1 MTAFVLIAAGLL
13 VLALWPLLAVLLR
26 APPRQARAP
35 VQQAHL
41 QLLQAER
48 VQLDADLKAGVLRPE
63 EHAQAVGEL
72 ARRVLQETAAAE
84 PVAQTAHRMLTAG
97 VMLLAVPAVAV
108 GFYGSLGSPDLVRFG
123 SGDRTP
129 EAVTAS
135 DVESMLR
142 QMAAGLAERTSK
154 GDDPV
159 QTAEAWA
166 LMARTQMGLQRFAEA
181 ADSLDRALML
191 QPERPDWLADRAD
204 LLMLLQAPG
213 AHSTAQQLVQRALR
227 IDPGHPK
234 ALALAGGTAYEQGR
248 YADAE
253 RLWQQALLKAPAG
266 GSFAQGLNDGI
277 ASARAAQGLAAAKPA
292 MAPTAGTA
300 PTGVGGRVELGAEAT
315 AQLQPGDTLFVVARA
330 PQGPRLPLAVLR
342 LPATAGPI
350 DFALDD
356 RHAMSPE
363 HKLSQQR
370 EVVVEARLS
379 RSGQAMPQPGDWS
392 GRSGTVATGGTGVRV
407 VIDRR
412 VE

>member
-1 MTAFVLIAAGLL
+1 MAAFVLIAAGLL

-48 VQLDADLKAGVLRPE
+48 VQLDADLKASVLRPD

-123 SGDRTP
+123 GDDRSP
-129 EAVTAS
+129 DAVTAS

-142 QMAAGLAERTSK
+142 QMAAGLAERSAR

-159 QTAEAWA
+159 KTAEAWA

-181 ADSLDRALML
+181 ADSLDRALAL
-191 QPERPDWLADRAD
+191 QPDRADWLADRAD

-227 IDPGHPK
+227 IDPDHPK

-248 YADAE
+248 FADAE
-253 RLWQQALLKAPAG
+253 RLWKQALVKAPAG
-266 GSFAQGLNDGI
+266 GSFAQGLGDSI
-277 ASARAAQGLAAAKPA
+277 ASARAAQGLATPVQAAA
-292 MAPTAGTA
+292 VSTATA
-300 PTGVGGRVELGAEAT
+300 TAGVGGRVELGAQALAELRA
-315 AQLQPGDTLFVVARA
+315 GDTLFIVARA

-342 LPATAGPI
+342 LPAISGPV

-356 RHAMSPE
+356 RHAMSPD
-363 HKLSQQR
+363 HKLSLQR
-370 EVVVEARLS
+370 EVVVEARIS

-392 GRSGTVATGGTGVRV
+392 GRSGTVATGGSNVRV
-407 VIDRR
+407 VIDRK

>member
-72 ARRVLQETAAAE
+72 AHRVLQETAAAE

-142 QMAAGLAERTSK
+142 QMAAGLAERTAK

-191 QPERPDWLADRAD
+191 QPDRPDWLADRAD

-227 IDPGHPK
+227 LDPGHPK

-253 RLWQQALLKAPAG
+253 RLWQRALLKAPAG
-266 GSFAQGLNDGI
+266 GSFAQGLNDSI
-277 ASARAAQGLAAAKPA
+277 SSARAAQGLAAPKPA
-292 MAPTAGTA
+292 VAGVTGTA